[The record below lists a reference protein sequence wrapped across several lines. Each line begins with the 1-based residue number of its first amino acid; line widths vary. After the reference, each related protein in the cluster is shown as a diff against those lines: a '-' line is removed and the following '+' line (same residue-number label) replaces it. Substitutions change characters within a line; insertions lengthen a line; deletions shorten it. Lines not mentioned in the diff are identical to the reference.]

1 MNELAWATN
10 MKKLER
16 NNRVVLTNTDTG
28 NWIKISKESFEMLNE
43 AVINN
48 QNAKQLIESFETN
61 EDRIYIE
68 RLIEKLEELKV
79 WKGKEK
85 NKQQLE
91 QVYFLLTHRCN
102 LHCIHCSMDAAQC
115 NSDDFLDTEKVIIAL
130 KEIIRLNPKQIV
142 LSGGEPL
149 FREDFFEILNYLS
162 DHYRG
167 EITVMTNGTLITEKN
182 VDLLSKRITS
192 IDISVDG
199 INEQTCSK
207 IRGKGVFSKV
217 MQAIE
222 LLHSC
227 SFTAISL
234 SMVFGNSNY
243 YMLPDF
249 YEMNRKLGTK
259 PIPRV
264 FSPIGRGESS
274 KDIFNQVSKEKLSEL
289 NPSNM
294 QDTLKSCTC
303 GACKKEIC
311 VDYKGDIYPCV
322 LLTKEKYKLGNI
334 FSESEVNM
342 LTDNVRIKTLPAFQ
356 EFEKLYPDK
365 IEYCK
370 NCDINLFCWTC
381 LHFADIY
388 IDTDD
393 FQERCRAKKEA
404 LEKLVW
410 EME

>member
-1 MNELAWATN
+1 MNELNWASN

-28 NWIKISKESFEMLNE
+28 NWIKISKESFEVLNE
-43 AVINN
+43 AVKNN

-61 EDRIYIE
+61 EDRIYIK
-68 RLIEKLEELKV
+68 RLIQKLEELEV
-79 WKGKEK
+79 WKEKEE
-85 NKQQLE
+85 NKQQLG

-130 KEIIRLNPKQIV
+130 KKIIRLNPKQIV

-274 KDIFNQVSKEKLSEL
+274 KDIFNQVPKEKLSEL
-289 NPSNM
+289 SPSKM
-294 QDTLKSCTC
+294 QDTLKLCTC

-311 VDYKGDIYPCV
+311 IDYKGDIYPCV

-334 FSESEVNM
+334 FSEYEANI
-342 LTDNVRIKTLPAFQ
+342 LTDNVRMENLPAFQ

-365 IEYCK
+365 IEHCK